1 MATNTPNFS
10 LPKPDA
16 NDNFNRAAYNTLI
29 DAIDSKVGAKTT
41 AADTHMADS
50 IKHLTATEREIWNSS
65 QLKKL
70 TEYNGFSIGSNNMN
84 LNNLKDTGFYYG
96 SGMTNGPE
104 GFIAGWTLVHAV
116 NENYLVQEFTNNSNT
131 QGSIRKFWRVFFN
144 GTWTG
149 WNEHETTLG
158 SQAKVDTHA
167 ADAVKH
173 ITGAEREKWNSGQLF
188 KLTGN
193 DGASLSA
200 AAKNVTTFRNRS
212 DAGVYTTTETTS
224 GLPPKLEAY
233 ERYGTLQV
241 FARDSGSIQQLFINF
256 EGRMFHRYLLTST
269 TYFPSYAD
277 NAGWIEFMNTGRTL
291 NAILGN
297 KIKDQSNANF
307 VGKAAGSTVAN
318 PHKSNGISG
327 YTSLISATSVNSE
340 TSQLGYDL
348 ISSLNGSLATVSNGG
363 ANQVSQWLFQFNL
376 IEHVQ
381 RTYGTIPGTT
391 ADKLDWIRNNLS
403 GLNFN
408 WYGYGSGASGN
419 KASVSIW
426 RPDLNDYHVY
436 KPSHTSNVVSNIS
449 YALQE
454 SLTPFMDSNG
464 FVHFLAFAEASDGIT
479 PSVLN
484 TDYAELKVELST
496 DIKSN
501 IPNATQSSAGLQSG
515 ADKTKLDG
523 ISTGA
528 NKTTNPAIN
537 GSIAIDGVPT
547 VVYAHPTGDGSSHV
561 PATGTTNGGKVLKSG
576 ATANALSWAFVDWS
590 EIINKPST
598 YLPSTHNHAITD
610 ITGLSTALSNKLDTS
625 QRGAASGVASLG
637 ADGKVP
643 TSQLPTIANTAADI
657 TIADS
662 GNYFDGANV
671 ETGMQEIG
679 RVLAGSRASLVAS
692 AQQLGV
698 I

>member
-29 DAIDSKVGAKTT
+29 DAIDTKVGAKTS
-41 AADTHMADS
+41 AADAHMADL
-50 IKHLTATEREIWNSS
+50 IKHITAGERDKWNAA
-65 QLKKL
+65 QLVKL
-70 TEYNGFSIGSNNMN
+70 TQDNLEGIVVNDFLAINKSGFFKLDGIVANNPLGLSTDVYFSAIATYTGGEITILAYDRIGKRYYTA
-84 LNNLKDTGFYYG
+84 LKTGG
-96 SGMTNGPE
+96 SLSAWSQT
-104 GFIAGWTLVHAV
+104 
-116 NENYLVQEFTNNSNT
+116 
-131 QGSIRKFWRVFFN
+131 
-144 GTWTG
+144 
-149 WNEHETTLG
+149 ETTTG
-158 SQAKVDTHA
+158 AQAKVDTHA

-173 ITGAEREKWNSGQLF
+173 ITTPERDKWNGGQLW
-188 KLTGN
+188 KLTDN
-193 DGASLSA
+193 DGANKVLTKTDTSTL
-200 AAKNVTTFRNRS
+200 RNRS
-212 DAGVYTTTETTS
+212 DAGIYTTTDLTI
-224 GLPPKLEAY
+224 GLPPKLQPS
-233 ERYGTLQV
+233 ERYGTLHV
-241 FARDSGSIQQLFINF
+241 LPRDNGSVQQIFYSY
-256 EGRMFHRYLLTST
+256 EGRVFHRYLLSSSI
-269 TYFPSYAD
+269 YYPSYSD
-277 NAGWIEFMNTGRTL
+277 NAGWIEFTTVGKLASAVM
-291 NAILGN
+291 GN
-297 KIKDQSNANF
+297 KFVDQSNANF
-307 VGKAAGSTVAN
+307 VGKVSGSTTAN
-318 PHKSNGISG
+318 PHIAKAGYANSLVSPSG
-327 YTSLISATSVNSE
+327 FSYELLNADYNAIFSIGGAPQTT
-340 TSQLGYDL
+340 G
-348 ISSLNGSLATVSNGG
+348 SSLTSGTYALSLFS
-363 ANQVSQWLFQFNL
+363 FNL

-391 ADKLDWIRNNLS
+391 TTDKVAWLKSNLS
-403 GLNFN
+403 KLTFN
-408 WYGYGSGASGN
+408 WWGFGSSVGGN
-419 KASVSIW
+419 KATVNAW
-426 RPDLNDYHVY
+426 RNDLNAWNDF
-436 KPSHTSNVVSNIS
+436 KISNTASTTTKIG
-449 YALQE
+449 YIIE
-454 SLTPFMDSNG
+454 SPLSAYIDVNG
-464 FVHFLAFAEASDGIT
+464 FIHFLAYAEASDGT
-479 PSVLN
+479 TASVIN
-484 TDYAELKVELST
+484 TDYVELNVELST
-496 DIKSN
+496 DIKSGLA
-501 IPNATQSSAGLQSG
+501 NATQSSAGLQSS

-561 PATGTTNGGKVLKSG
+561 PATGTTNNGKVLKAG
-576 ATANALSWAFVDWS
+576 GTANALSWAFVDWS